1 MTDTRLSDAPP
12 RNDDEMAARWFAGV
26 GAISAAAGTANR
38 LAERLAAPAPIVP
51 LRARP
56 LAAFAKRIFDLAAAS
71 VLLLLFAPLMLL
83 VALYIRRDGGPVLYR
98 QTRMGQGG
106 TDFGCIKFRSMQVD
120 AESRLAELLRRDPA
134 AAAEWR
140 AARKLRKDPR
150 VTQVGS
156 YIRATSLD
164 ELPQLFN
171 VLRGDMSLVGP
182 RPIVASELPLYGRD
196 AQAYVAARPGMTGL
210 WQVSGRS
217 DVSYPDRVRLDAY
230 YVQNWTFWLDIT
242 ILLRTVS
249 AVLRRCG
256 AV

>member
-106 TDFGCIKFRSMQVD
+106 TDFGW
-120 AESRLAELLRRDPA
+120 LAELLRRDPA